1 MAPKKRIVIFIIGF
15 TLISFIASAGYYFFW
30 NNTKSEFNRAIKN
43 NDWQQAENLIIEGKF
58 GNDSISKF
66 YAIAILNFK
75 KPNGN
80 YADGFNQLFRA
91 LSNNPSVHFSLSND
105 EIKNAVLS
113 YFSNASQ
120 SQKFTF
126 TSQLDLKKAPQEWRD
141 FFWNYFHQEALSKQS
156 VDAWSNCFRVANNLE
171 QSEMA
176 LHERRSLFLDYDKF
190 HSLGLNANATIKSNP
205 CYTPILNKIDR
216 IHDKHYNFE
225 DLYNNSFEKTNY
237 LSWRYIVADFNTT
250 DENGKCKGCR
260 DEQAKNNLLEE
271 FKELL
276 QYWEKLKISPTNE
289 QSFNAWFIE
298 LPLSEKQKWSDQFYT
313 YLNYFQHV
321 DQFRTEPLVRDP
333 IIEVNGKKYCIGQRM
348 CLCEIQ
354 NDTLVM
360 VAQFVTSSK
369 NAAKSQSNQHD
380 LDGQPRYYGPKC
392 KITSRYWDHQFAY
405 DSLDQKRDKLLGFGS
420 KHVITYK
427 GHVPLPNFMHITP
440 DDEFPGA
447 KGYVNGI
454 HEFAVGGKK
463 PGLYMG
469 TPISLGCVR
478 LHDYPS
484 KFVRWWTPNKAN
496 FFTCY
501 ENSHYIQLAPN

>member
-1 MAPKKRIVIFIIGF
+1 MAISKKRSLVIVSLAIISIVATASYFI
-15 TLISFIASAGYYFFW
+15 FW
-30 NNTKSEFNRAIKN
+30 NNAKAEFDRSIKN
-43 NDWQQAENLIIEGKF
+43 NDFNTAEMLINEGCF
-58 GNDSISKF
+58 DDDSLAKY
-66 YAIAILNFK
+66 YAIAVLNFK
-75 KPNGN
+75 KPNGDF
-80 YADGFNQLFRA
+80 AQGFNYLFK
-91 LSNNPSVHFSLSND
+91 STKHNPKVHFSLTD
-105 EIKNAVLS
+105 EEIQ
-113 YFSNASQ
+113 ASVNSFLNSANQ

-126 TSQLDLKKAPQEWRD
+126 TSNLDLTNASQIWKD
-141 FFWNYFHQEALSKQS
+141 FFWNYFHEEAISKQS
-156 VDAWSNCFRVANNLE
+156 VDAWSNCFRVANTIE
-171 QSEMA
+171 QSDLA
-176 LHERRSLFLDYDKF
+176 LHERRSLFLDFNSFHTLGIDKNDF
-190 HSLGLNANATIKSNP
+190 LKNNP
-205 CYTPILNKIDR
+205 CYTPIIENIDR
-216 IHDKHYNFE
+216 IHNKHYSYN
-225 DLYNNSFEKTNY
+225 DLFNSSFDKNNY

-250 DENGKCKGCR
+250 DENGQCKGCR
-260 DEQAKNNLLEE
+260 DEQAKNESLEE

-276 QYWEKLKISPTNE
+276 ILWQELKIIPTDETTITNWHNSLSP
-289 QSFNAWFIE
+289 IDK
-298 LPLSEKQKWSDQFYT
+298 EKWNVQFYS
-313 YLNYFQHV
+313 YLNYLRHV
-321 DQFRTEPLVRDP
+321 DQFRTEPLVREP
-333 IIEVNGKKYCIGQRM
+333 IIQVGDTKYCIGQRM
-348 CLCEIQ
+348 CLCEIK
-354 NDTLVM
+354 NDTLIM

-380 LDGQPRYYGPKC
+380 YDGQPRYYGPKC

-405 DSLDQKRDKLLGFGS
+405 DSLDQQRDKLLGFGS

-484 KFVRWWTPNKAN
+484 KFVRWWTPNNAN

-501 ENSHYIQLAPN
+501 ENSRYIQIAPN